1 MTEYYQPPLRP
12 DGFYSAYNVRGIEVD
27 SNGVAWAACGSGQI
41 GAFDRT
47 KCKVVN
53 GPSATGQHCPEG
65 WTIYDTPGPKQ
76 LGQVVGSADW
86 HYLAWVDLYNGL
98 GLGEDVPVV
107 NGTMSDS
114 LVALL
119 PGGEFVFLRVP
130 YPMGFYMR
138 SVEAR
143 IDDPDGGWKGRG
155 MWTSYQEVP
164 LWHIESGEGTFG
176 KVAKFQAR
184 PDPLAH

>member
-1 MTEYYQPPLRP
+1 MKMRMIPVWFAVAFVVMLPAIGASNAVEIDTDDIGGVVRSAAGPEAGVWVIAETSDLPTPYVKIVVTDDAGCYVLP
-12 DGFYSAYNVRGIEVD
+12 DLLAGDYSVLVRGYGLVD
-27 SNGVAWAACGSGQI
+27 SN
-41 GAFDRT
+41 
-47 KCKVVN
+47 
-53 GPSATGQHCPEG
+53 
-65 WTIYDTPGPKQ
+65 
-76 LGQVVGSADW
+76 
-86 HYLAWVDLYNGL
+86 
-98 GLGEDVPVV
+98 
-107 NGTMSDS
+107 
-114 LVALL
+114 LVTAV

-130 YPMGFYMR
+130 YLMGFYTR
-138 SVEAR
+138 SVGAR